1 MPLSR
6 IDLDGKGA
14 GSPEGLVAL
23 ILKGEPE
30 LAPPIPIA
38 TLCKQFDIADIREHE
53 TVGFEGALIT
63 DPDRHSGIILV
74 NKASHKFRQRFT
86 IGHELGHF
94 LIPAHKPPSDKGFQC
109 TRADMLRQNAKPN
122 DRGGQMEVE
131 ANRFSSL
138 ILIPPPFLKIEL
150 RKRPSPDLQHIP
162 KLAGDFEVSKE
173 AMAHAY
179 AEYHPEP
186 VAIVV
191 TQNGQ
196 VLRSYRNRVH
206 FPFIQA
212 KRGDA
217 VPRGSL
223 FHRVKH
229 RQNVASDFA
238 ECLPDLWIE
247 VKRGHRAPTLFE
259 QVYSQQK
266 GFALILL
273 HLEQQDEEEE
283 ADEADLERS
292 WEPKFRR

>member
-1 MPLSR
+1 
-6 IDLDGKGA
+6 
-14 GSPEGLVAL
+14 
-23 ILKGEPE
+23 
-30 LAPPIPIA
+30 
-38 TLCKQFDIADIREHE
+38 
-53 TVGFEGALIT
+53 
-63 DPDRHSGIILV
+63 
-74 NKASHKFRQRFT
+74 
-86 IGHELGHF
+86 
-94 LIPAHKPPSDKGFQC
+94 
-109 TRADMLRQNAKPN
+109 
-122 DRGGQMEVE
+122 
-131 ANRFSSL
+131 
-138 ILIPPPFLKIEL
+138 LIPPPFLKIEL